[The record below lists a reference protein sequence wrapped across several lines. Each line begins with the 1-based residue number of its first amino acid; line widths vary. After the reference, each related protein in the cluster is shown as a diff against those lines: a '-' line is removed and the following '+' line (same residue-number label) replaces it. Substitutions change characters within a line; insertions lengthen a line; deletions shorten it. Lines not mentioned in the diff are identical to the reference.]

1 MQVLFVL
8 KEDIGRFG
16 NVKVSHLFL
25 RDLRV
30 KKLTAAALFR

>member
-1 MQVLFVL
+1 VGDTGSIVFFYLMETML
-8 KEDIGRFG
+8 
-16 NVKVSHLFL
+16 SL